1 MPPPRIRPY
10 GLFFVAYAFIFN
22 YIERKNRHAVF
33 GNLDEVANFDS
44 VGARFDFFILGDD
57 FEVGIGASEVG
68 NGKMIEFAI
77 ERKLEFAKGFIK
89 KLAIKDGKKKIEI
102 SVEPLVVIDK
112 NGESADDGDDGDG
125 DEENLKRP
133 ALFVIKMLSEKFE
146 QPEKASD
153 VDREAATAK
162 NQETSG
168 VVADFNRDTIGQKQ
182 GNDVKESECDER
194 ELLPEFEFLHF
205 PPLTND

>member
-1 MPPPRIRPY
+1 MPPPRIRPC
-10 GLFFVAYAFIFN
+10 GLFFVACAFIFN

-57 FEVGIGASEVG
+57 FEVSIGTSEVG

-89 KLAIKDGKKKIEI
+89 ELTIKDGEEEIKISI
-102 SVEPLVVIDK
+102 EPLVVIDK

-133 ALFVIKMLSEKFE
+133 ALFVIKMLSKKFE

-153 VDREAATAK
+153 IDREAATAK

-168 VVADFNRDTIGQKQ
+168 VVVGFNRDTVGQEQ
-182 GNDVKESECDER
+182 GNDVKKSKCDER
-194 ELLPEFEFLHF
+194 EFFPDFDFLHS

>member
-10 GLFFVAYAFIFN
+10 GLFFVACAFIFN

-44 VGARFDFFILGDD
+44 VGTRFDFFILGDD

-68 NGKMIEFAI
+68 NEKMIEFAI
-77 ERKLEFAKGFIK
+77 ERKLEFAKGFIE

-102 SVEPLVVIDK
+102 SVEPLVVIDE
-112 NGESADDGDDGDG
+112 NGESADGGDDGDG

-168 VVADFNRDTIGQKQ
+168 VVVDFNRDTIGQKQ